1 MKSTILSCAAFL
13 LLSLG
18 LSAQPQGMGMGQFP
32 QGQFPQGMGQFPE
45 RQTESPEVRAKNKAD
60 MMLREVGLDEKQY
73 KKVYKLF
80 KRDYQNREN
89 LSSSFGGMSMGGGFP
104 GGGFPGGGMP
114 MGGPGMGGGF
124 PGGGFPGMGPTGGQ
138 IDEKYFEKQEK
149 KLQKILTVEQYNKWH
164 AAHPTEMPPMPEGM
178 PPFDFSNFQR

>member
-1 MKSTILSCAAFL
+1 MVSNHKTIVLLMKSTILSCAAFL

-104 GGGFPGGGMP
+104 GGGFPG
-114 MGGPGMGGGF
+114 
-124 PGGGFPGMGPTGGQ
+124 MGPTGGQ